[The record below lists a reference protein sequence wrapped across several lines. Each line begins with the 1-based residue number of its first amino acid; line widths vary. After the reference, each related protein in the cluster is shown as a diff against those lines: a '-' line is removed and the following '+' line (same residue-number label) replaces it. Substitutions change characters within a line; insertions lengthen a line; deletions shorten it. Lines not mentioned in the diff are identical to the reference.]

1 VALLAAGCKVDTT
14 VTIKVNRNGSGVVTV
29 AAVLDAD
36 AVKAAEARGGKLEDR
51 VRVSDLTK
59 AGWTV
64 QPWARAAD
72 GSAQLT
78 VSKPFTSPAEAAGI
92 IAELSGKVGPLRGV
106 SVTRSKGLFSTT
118 YSVTGAIDLE
128 QLQTGLTAD
137 PGVVAALTNQH
148 VDINAVDQS
157 LLAEIRDSLGVQV
170 RVELPNGTTT
180 VTGVEGSRTAI
191 DASTSVLDTKRVVL
205 LAVALVLV
213 VAAVL
218 VLVWPGRRRRRA
230 SRGRETTPGTPPV
243 SRTRSSRPRGA
254 APPPSAGPS

>member
-1 VALLAAGCKVDTT
+1 MSKRFVVVACALAALLAGCKVDTT

-29 AAVLDAD
+29 TAVLDAD

-51 VRVSDLTK
+51 IRVGDLTK
-59 AGWTV
+59 AGWTA
-64 QPWARAAD
+64 PTWARAAD

-78 VSKPFTSPAEAAGI
+78 VSKPFTSPSEVAGI
-92 IAELSGKVGPLRGV
+92 VGELSGKVGPLPGV
-106 SVTRSKGLFSTT
+106 SVTREQGLFSTT
-118 YSVTGAIDLE
+118 YSATGAIDLK
-128 QLQTGLTAD
+128 QLHTGLTTD
-137 PGVVAALTNQH
+137 PGIVAALTNQH

-180 VTGVEGSRTAI
+180 VTGVKGATTVI
-191 DASTSVLDTKRVVL
+191 HASTSVLDTKRVVL

-218 VLVWPGRRRRRA
+218 VLVWPGRRPRR
-230 SRGRETTPGTPPV
+230 SRRPSPPEHPAV
-243 SRTRSSRPRGA
+243 V
-254 APPPSAGPS
+254 